1 MEQTYHP
8 LDRVS
13 DRRHT
18 EFACFF
24 PAQLTAEIDIPI
36 FYDLK
41 CIASRFVAAKDTHGP
56 VRLSSAF
63 FLLFLVFAI
72 SSGVTESFRMGTEI
86 HDTCI

>member
-1 MEQTYHP
+1 MEQTCHP

-13 DRRHT
+13 DRRHA
-18 EFACFF
+18 EFTCFF

-63 FLLFLVFAI
+63 FPFI
-72 SSGVTESFRMGTEI
+72 PGVRYFFRSHRIVQNG
-86 HDTCI
+86 D